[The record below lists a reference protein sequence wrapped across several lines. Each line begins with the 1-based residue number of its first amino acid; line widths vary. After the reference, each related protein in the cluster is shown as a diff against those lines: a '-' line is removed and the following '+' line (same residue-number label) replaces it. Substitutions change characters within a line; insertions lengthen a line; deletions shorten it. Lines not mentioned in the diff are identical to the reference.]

1 MKILNTEI
9 AHINE
14 SKLGFEYWV
23 DVTYQAPILK
33 GRYTIRVM
41 LLLAFKAEDPEV
53 IDYMVREWKR
63 RDIIHHSL
71 LMYEVERNDYKHNLS
86 PQICPK

>member
-1 MKILNTEI
+1 MEVLKMKILNSEI

-14 SKLGFEYWV
+14 SKFGFEHWV
-23 DVTYQAPILK
+23 DVTYSAPILK
-33 GRYTIRVM
+33 GTYTIRVM

-71 LMYEVERNDYKHNLS
+71 LMYEQEKH
-86 PQICPK
+86 